1 MNFSPKSSYT
11 QQVVRGWHYSI
22 QWLQKK
28 IHQFKSM
35 FKSTHIHRTGSSIK
49 RWNHQLICKVC
60 ILTFINVHKCYI
72 HVNCNQFVAEYGVFL
87 GTLKLFLIMC

>member
-1 MNFSPKSSYT
+1 MIFSPKSSYT

-49 RWNHQLICKVC
+49 RWNHQLICK
-60 ILTFINVHKCYI
+60 IINGFYFTM
-72 HVNCNQFVAEYGVFL
+72 NDL
-87 GTLKLFLIMC
+87 GAQSWKKPLNL